1 MGRPNQCNAC
11 CGDIGDPPDPPISQC
26 DNVICVVFIDENER
40 KAANGGTFAG
50 QTRMATLHPLFR
62 AAYPD
67 RLLFVLDCFN
77 SNATMYYSD
86 SFINDSLAFSLRN
99 EYRDNSSGLI
109 EFLSRDN
116 GDGNIANTNDPWARI
131 LTIKERYPSVKTLFD
146 AASEISIFA
155 DDSASLQALT
165 QMEATLSKL
174 RADASTDGYNVAR
187 SIDNTS
193 EDIICPFA
201 QSQCCTS
208 DAQALMDEC
217 GVDVSCSPVS
227 LSFTKSP
234 DDAMIRE
241 YCDNTIAS
249 DSDYFGMCN
258 GCVTPSEETQT
269 QTTEFTA
276 VASTQS
282 GQNADWVEVRYTLE
296 ASDNNGSSWSTIQN
310 LPNGFSGTEQE
321 LSALD
326 ENWGGSFVECH
337 GWLGGNGISQYGSK
351 ITLGFRTSGFGRF
364 QALSKDGGRVLA
376 GNTAATNGS
385 LPEAGYARIL
395 EWNGSAWEGMEV
407 LGEGAFVNDD
417 GLIPIL
423 TDQSDFL
430 SQPYY
435 LSGDGNRIVFCFA
448 ENLDDPLTVRTLS
461 WGTRRSV
468 NYDAW
473 EESHISSGG
482 SKITTPSLQLEPD
495 GLPSTSMDILL
506 NYDGTHLAV
515 VNQYTN
521 DIRIFLLTDLGWTQF
536 GNTINLSD
544 GTHQVEFAPNNDIV
558 TSNKTDIEGVV
569 KVFRYNNGT
578 WSQVGSDIRPP
589 DTVHYE
595 IFGSRIDVD
604 GTGSDYKIIVSDLG
618 WHEEAW
624 DTSANDGIVH
634 VYEFVDGNWSLL
646 GDRIL
651 PPDSTQQSF
660 GREVSIV
667 EVNSET
673 YIAISSLDR
682 SNTGTYGPSIVRL
695 YQLINGSW
703 VQIGNNIVG
712 NSNSTTWFGGRLDL
726 GYSESEGLVL
736 AVSDLS
742 YNISFNNTGAVITYR
757 YGFTPT
763 QGSPCTSYSQNVVGS
778 CLKRTWDRIFRIKA
792 ETNDY
797 PLTAYSGSFKIYE
810 WRNTAN
816 TVRVEVTA
824 PVGVFYMSRG
834 VKVNGVEVPYGSDI
848 YVDKGTEVTLE
859 VYGPGCGI
867 AIRYQ
872 RWKIDGVDT
881 GQPASNPYVIDSL
894 TSNVAVTSSYEC
906 IYYGR

>member
-1 MGRPNQCNAC
+1 MGRPNQCNTC

-40 KAANGGTFAG
+40 TVANGGTFAG
-50 QTRMATLHPLFR
+50 QARMATLHPLFR

-86 SFINDSLAFSLRN
+86 SFINDPLAFSLRN

-116 GDGNIANTNDPWARI
+116 GDGSIANTNDPWARI

-174 RADASTDGYNVAR
+174 RADANTDGYNVAR

-208 DAQALMDEC
+208 DAQDLMDEC

-321 LSALD
+321 LNALD

-337 GWLGGNGISQYGSK
+337 DWLGGNDISQYGSK
-351 ITLGFRTSGFGRF
+351 ITLGFTTVGFGEF
-364 QALSKDGGRVLA
+364 QALSKNGSRVLA
-376 GNTAATNGS
+376 GNGPATYGS
-385 LPEAGYARIL
+385 SSDAGYARIL
-395 EWNGSAWEGMEV
+395 EWSGSAWEGMEIIA
-407 LGEGAFVNDD
+407 EGVFRSDD
-417 GLIPIL
+417 GFIPIV
-423 TDQSDFL
+423 TDFSDTL
-430 SQPYY
+430 LQPYY
-435 LSGDGNRIVFCFA
+435 LSGDGNRIVFCYA
-448 ENLDDPLTVRTLS
+448 ENLNDPLTVRTLS
-461 WGTRRSV
+461 WGTRRDAT
-468 NYDAW
+468 YDVW
-473 EESHISSGG
+473 EESHISVDG
-482 SKITTPSLQLEPD
+482 SKITTPSLQVEPD
-495 GLPSTSMDILL
+495 GLPSTYMSIVL
-506 NYDGTHLAV
+506 NYDGTRLAV
-515 VNQYTN
+515 INHYTN
-521 DIRIFLLTDLGWTQF
+521 EVRIFSFTDIGWVQL
-536 GNTINLSD
+536 GNTINFAD
-544 GTHQVEFAPNNDIV
+544 GFHQIEFAPNNDIV
-558 TSNKTDIEGVV
+558 ISNRSDIEGVV
-569 KVFRYNNGT
+569 KVFRYNNGA
-578 WSQVGSDIRPP
+578 WGQVGSDIRPP

-595 IFGSRIDVD
+595 IFGRRIDVD
-604 GTGSDYKIIVSDLG
+604 GTGSDYKIIVSDSG

-634 VYEFVDGNWSLL
+634 VYEFVNGNWSLL

-651 PPDSTQQSF
+651 PPDRTQQSF
-660 GREVSIV
+660 GRDVSIV

-673 YIAISSLDR
+673 YIAISSYDR
-682 SNTGTYGPSIVRL
+682 ANIGSYGPSIVRL

-703 VQIGNNIVG
+703 VQIGSNIVG
-712 NSNSTTWFGGRLDL
+712 DSDSSANFGLHIDL
-726 GYSESEGLVL
+726 GYSESDGLVL
-736 AVSDLS
+736 AVADIF
-742 YNISFNNTGAVITYR
+742 YNVNRNDNGGAVITYR
-757 YGFTPT
+757 YGSTET
-763 QGSPCTSYSQNVVGS
+763 HESPCTSYSQNVVGS

-824 PVGVFYMSRG
+824 PVGVFYSSKG

-848 YVDKGTEVTLE
+848 YLDIGEEVTLE
-859 VYGPGCGI
+859 LYGLGCGI
-867 AIRYQ
+867 AIRYR
-872 RWKIDGVDT
+872 RWIIDGVDT
-881 GQPASNPYVIDSL
+881 GQSAQNPYVIDSL

-906 IYYGR
+906 IYA